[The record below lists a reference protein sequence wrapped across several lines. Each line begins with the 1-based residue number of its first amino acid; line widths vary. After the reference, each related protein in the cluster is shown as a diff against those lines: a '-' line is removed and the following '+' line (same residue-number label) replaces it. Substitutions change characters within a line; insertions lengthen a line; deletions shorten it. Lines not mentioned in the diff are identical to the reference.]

1 MSRMMPTLIR
11 INVTGFKKCGDT
23 ARGFLELREQRIL
36 ADKFFC
42 FGVFTAERAYDTC
55 AVQIFT
61 RGVQNG
67 IQLVLNSLVALDGQQ
82 HDAEYHNGE
91 QSDHNEEQQRAA
103 GINGERHN
111 ACAEHNERRAHKQ
124 AQYKVHTV
132 LHLIY
137 VICDACQ
144 QRGSAHTVQKR
155 EGEFVDFLEQA
166 VTQPVAKP
174 TAAFAAK
181 ILRRDGTDHADH
193 TEPDQ
198 KQTAGDKSASHIRYK
213 FIWFQDKLFTSETAV
228 IGHESLRF
236 LPRNP

>member
-1 MSRMMPTLIR
+1 MDEQNDADVNQDKRNR
-11 INVTGFKKCGDT
+11 VQKCGDT
-23 ARGFLELREQRIL
+23 ARGFLELGEQRIL

-166 VTQPVAKP
+166 VTQPGGKAHGSLCG
-174 TAAFAAK
+174 K

-198 KQTAGDKSASHIRYK
+198 KQTAGDDEAGVAGLNAHV
-213 FIWFQDKLFTSETAV
+213 DD
-228 IGHESLRF
+228 LRDYERDNQLKGGF
-236 LPRNP
+236 EQLEKRR

>member
-1 MSRMMPTLIR
+1 MMPTLIR
-11 INVTGFKKCGDT
+11 INVTGFKSAEIRPVD
-23 ARGFLELREQRIL
+23 FWSLESSEFWPIN
-36 ADKFFC
+36 FFC

-91 QSDHNEEQQRAA
+91 QSDHNEGTAA
-103 GINGERHN
+103 RCGINGERHN

-144 QRGSAHTVQKR
+144 QRGSAHTVKKR
-155 EGEFVDFLEQA
+155 EGEFVDF
-166 VTQPVAKP
+166 
-174 TAAFAAK
+174 F
-181 ILRRDGTDHADH
+181 
-193 TEPDQ
+193 
-198 KQTAGDKSASHIRYK
+198 
-213 FIWFQDKLFTSETAV
+213 WNKL
-228 IGHESLRF
+228 
-236 LPRNP
+236 

>member
-1 MSRMMPTLIR
+1 MDEQNDADVNQDKRNR
-11 INVTGFKKCGDT
+11 VQKCGDT
-23 ARGFLELREQRIL
+23 ARGFLEFGEQRIL

-103 GINGERHN
+103 GINGKRHN

-132 LHLIY
+132 LHLVY

-155 EGEFVDFLEQA
+155 EGEFKMFSQDNCYL
-166 VTQPVAKP
+166 
-174 TAAFAAK
+174 
-181 ILRRDGTDHADH
+181 
-193 TEPDQ
+193 
-198 KQTAGDKSASHIRYK
+198 DKVYNV
-213 FIWFQDKLFTSETAV
+213 FCGYGNV
-228 IGHESLRF
+228 
-236 LPRNP
+236 